1 MPAQSE
7 AANLLVLTSQ
17 AAEAER
23 ITNALRGGGLA
34 VRGMFSAQADRIADL
49 VKRHGCDLIVCCA
62 YDPDLDLARVLARHG
77 ELGADLPLI
86 VVADLQRDPEMR
98 LQAMHGGARD
108 VTERDDTTHLQRV
121 VERELADLEQ
131 RRLARTL
138 AERLEQCEQRNREL
152 VTSAGDAVAFVQDGL
167 HVHANPA
174 FLGMFRFPGLD
185 ELQGATFLDLIDAE
199 RRTLIRDFLR
209 RLDDP
214 ASSTPAEIR
223 VACVRAD
230 ASRFDARLIAAPAEI
245 EGERCLRIIV
255 RDGSA
260 ESEGAV
266 PDAPA
271 GAGASAPADGLAR
284 LVAAIDGRSRARP
297 GSARP
302 FAVYYVRALAARGLL
317 DERGLAGGRE
327 AIGAIGPALE
337 RLVGERGLVERVSD
351 EGFGILLE
359 DADEVQAEALAERIR
374 VEVRLPQGVGTGGG
388 AEPDCAVGLTLVA
401 GADAPATELF
411 DRAYRSS
418 RAAAGRSERSGE
430 AARGA
435 TSLAARVKQPE
446 PEPEDDEAATRAK
459 VEYALEKD
467 RLILV
472 YQPIVSL
479 MGDNQE
485 NYSVL
490 VRLIDEEENLLEAGD
505 FIGAAI
511 RNGLIER
518 VDKWAIREA
527 IKAIGEHRRAGHNLN
542 FFINLAEDTFRD
554 PATVIWICDCLRE
567 FDVRGSWLT
576 LVFQEELVARN
587 LADLN
592 KLIDGLRKIKC
603 RVAVNRFG
611 ATEHPEGLLQG
622 IALDFVLL
630 LPEFAQGLA
639 DDKDKQQ
646 RLLTLANLTREY
658 NVKSVVTGVE
668 DARALT
674 ILWTAGVDYVQGNF
688 LQRPSPTLELA
699 T

>member
-17 AAEAER
+17 APEAER

-185 ELQGATFLDLIDAE
+185 ELQGATFLDLIEAE

-260 ESEGAV
+260 EPEGAL

-271 GAGASAPADGLAR
+271 GARGAAPADGLTR
-284 LVAAIDGRSRARP
+284 LLAAIDGRSRARP
-297 GSARP
+297 GSAQP
-302 FAVYYVRALAARGLL
+302 FALYYVRVLAARGLL

-374 VEVRLPQGVGTGGG
+374 GEVRLPLGVGTGGA
-388 AEPDCAVGLTLVA
+388 AEPDCAVGLALVA
-401 GADAPATELF
+401 GVDAPAAELF

-418 RAAAGRSERSGE
+418 RPTANGSPRTAE
-430 AARGA
+430 AARGG
-435 TSLAARVKQPE
+435 TSLAAREKQP
-446 PEPEDDEAATRAK
+446 
-459 VEYALEKD
+459 
-467 RLILV
+467 
-472 YQPIVSL
+472 S
-479 MGDNQE
+479 
-485 NYSVL
+485 
-490 VRLIDEEENLLEAGD
+490 
-505 FIGAAI
+505 
-511 RNGLIER
+511 
-518 VDKWAIREA
+518 
-527 IKAIGEHRRAGHNLN
+527 
-542 FFINLAEDTFRD
+542 
-554 PATVIWICDCLRE
+554 
-567 FDVRGSWLT
+567 
-576 LVFQEELVARN
+576 
-587 LADLN
+587 
-592 KLIDGLRKIKC
+592 
-603 RVAVNRFG
+603 
-611 ATEHPEGLLQG
+611 
-622 IALDFVLL
+622 
-630 LPEFAQGLA
+630 
-639 DDKDKQQ
+639 
-646 RLLTLANLTREY
+646 
-658 NVKSVVTGVE
+658 
-668 DARALT
+668 
-674 ILWTAGVDYVQGNF
+674 
-688 LQRPSPTLELA
+688 PSPRTMRPPPGRRSNTPWRTTA
-699 T
+699 

>member
-1 MPAQSE
+1 M
-7 AANLLVLTSQ
+7 
-17 AAEAER
+17 
-23 ITNALRGGGLA
+23 
-34 VRGMFSAQADRIADL
+34 
-49 VKRHGCDLIVCCA
+49 
-62 YDPDLDLARVLARHG
+62 
-77 ELGADLPLI
+77 
-86 VVADLQRDPEMR
+86 
-98 LQAMHGGARD
+98 
-108 VTERDDTTHLQRV
+108 
-121 VERELADLEQ
+121 
-131 RRLARTL
+131 
-138 AERLEQCEQRNREL
+138 
-152 VTSAGDAVAFVQDGL
+152 
-167 HVHANPA
+167 
-174 FLGMFRFPGLD
+174 
-185 ELQGATFLDLIDAE
+185 
-199 RRTLIRDFLR
+199 
-209 RLDDP
+209 
-214 ASSTPAEIR
+214 
-223 VACVRAD
+223 
-230 ASRFDARLIAAPAEI
+230 
-245 EGERCLRIIV
+245 
-255 RDGSA
+255 
-260 ESEGAV
+260 
-266 PDAPA
+266 
-271 GAGASAPADGLAR
+271 
-284 LVAAIDGRSRARP
+284 
-297 GSARP
+297 
-302 FAVYYVRALAARGLL
+302 
-317 DERGLAGGRE
+317 
-327 AIGAIGPALE
+327 
-337 RLVGERGLVERVSD
+337 
-351 EGFGILLE
+351 
-359 DADEVQAEALAERIR
+359 
-374 VEVRLPQGVGTGGG
+374 
-388 AEPDCAVGLTLVA
+388 
-401 GADAPATELF
+401 
-411 DRAYRSS
+411 
-418 RAAAGRSERSGE
+418 
-430 AARGA
+430 
-435 TSLAARVKQPE
+435 
-446 PEPEDDEAATRAK
+446 
-459 VEYALEKD
+459 
-467 RLILV
+467 ILV

-511 RNGLIER
+511 RNGLIEQ

-688 LQRPSPTLELA
+688 LQRPSPTLEIA